1 MKKVKPVLLC
11 AIAFVFCFI
20 LYSLYLYQERACAL
34 SAGGIRKNEMT
45 GVSRFVTPVVE
56 YKGKKY
62 RRNNYLKAIL
72 FIGVDTSGPMTE
84 IKTSGSGGQ
93 ADGIFLIAEDTAR
106 DNIKILM
113 IPRDT
118 MAEITLT
125 DLEGNVIGKDRQ
137 HITLAYA
144 YGDGKEKSCSYI
156 KEAVSDLLG
165 GLEIDHYLA
174 VNTSAISMMNDV
186 IGGVPV
192 LVDTNDLERKDSS
205 LKKGETVELNGK
217 QAEEF
222 LRYRDVSVTN
232 SALIRMERQKQYMK
246 AYIKQLKK
254 ECRQNNQLLVQL
266 MHNMQDY
273 LLTDMDEVQ
282 YKDMAADFL
291 AGGQLLTDQ
300 DIYVAPG
307 TGVATELYDEYHIDP
322 DALMEMILNLF
333 YRQVE

>member
-1 MKKVKPVLLC
+1 MKKAKPVIVC
-11 AIAFVFCFI
+11 VIAFVFCFI
-20 LYSLYLYQERACAL
+20 LYSLYLYQEQACGL
-34 SAGGIRKNEMT
+34 SAGTIGKNEMK
-45 GVSRFVTPVVE
+45 GVSRLVTPVVE

-62 RRNNYLKAIL
+62 RRNTYLIAIL
-72 FIGVDTSGPMTE
+72 LIGVDTSGPMTE
-84 IKTSGSGGQ
+84 TKTSGFGGQ

-125 DLEGNVIGKDRQ
+125 DLEGNVIGKDLQ

-144 YGDGKEKSCSYI
+144 YGDGKEKSCAYI
-156 KEAVSDLLG
+156 KEAVSGLLG
-165 GLEIDHYLA
+165 GLQIDYYLA
-174 VNTSAISMMNDV
+174 VNTSAISVMNDK

-192 LVDTNDLERKDSS
+192 LVDTKDLEQKDPS
-205 LKKGETVELNGK
+205 LKKGETVVLNGK

-222 LRYRDVSVTN
+222 LRYRDVTVTN
-232 SALIRMERQKQYMK
+232 SALTRMERQKQYMK
-246 AYIKQLKK
+246 SYIRQLKK
-254 ECRQNNQLLVQL
+254 ECRQNNQLMIQMV
-266 MHNMQDY
+266 HNMQDY

-282 YKDMAADFL
+282 YKKMAADFL